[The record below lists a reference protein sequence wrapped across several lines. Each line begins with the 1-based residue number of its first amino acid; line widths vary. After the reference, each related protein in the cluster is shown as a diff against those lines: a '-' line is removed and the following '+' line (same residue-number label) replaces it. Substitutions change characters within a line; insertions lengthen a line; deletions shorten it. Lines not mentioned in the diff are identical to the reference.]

1 MGDKKFDREYYL
13 KCLQEV
19 IRVCENLDLVV
30 NFCSP
35 LLGGHYPHHV
45 STERMMNIR
54 DEYSLMGSAIHI
66 FLEDSFIYRI
76 YIRSELLYK
85 NNFLETFESEVCS
98 VLLDYIFT

>member
-30 NFCSP
+30 YFSNPS
-35 LLGGHYPHHV
+35 LEALYPHLV
-45 STERMMNIR
+45 STERMMDIR
-54 DEYSLMGSAIHI
+54 DAYSLIASAIHI

-76 YIRSELLYK
+76 HIRSELLYK